1 MYKVTE
7 NDYKFF
13 AQKVYCTAKESHGR
27 FEDTFENI
35 IRLGTQYYYLQLHVN
50 AIVYYKNIDEPEGR
64 RIEVKKIVPIWS
76 ELKTYNETGDVDERV
91 KNTFSWDNLYKEIHK
106 LLAV

>member
-13 AQKVYCTAKESHGR
+13 AQKVYRAAKKSYGR
-27 FEDTFENI
+27 FEDTFENTVSF
-35 IRLGTQYYYLQLHVN
+35 GTQYYFLQLHVN

-64 RIEVKKIVPIWS
+64 RIEVEKIVPIWS
-76 ELKTYNETGDVDERV
+76 ELKTYNETGDTDERV
-91 KNTFSWDNLYKEIHK
+91 KNTFSWDDLYKEISK